1 MTYFLTASGRA
12 PVVLHQA
19 PVSWEPVLA
28 AADLHGFE
36 PELAHG
42 LVNPQQ
48 RTSLYKF
55 MPVAASHSSVVSLH
69 HSTAEI
75 LESAGVLPQVVN
87 VEEIVPELHDERH
100 LGLVGALSFAGM
112 ILEAPGVDSV
122 AIATKVF
129 PHSLVDVSHFERG
142 KHGAAVASVDN
153 NRTRK
158 EFEGRQI
165 TKLLQ
170 AFGLEAKAFSG
181 YITARF
187 KNSGTLFVDQ
197 EGSRIN
203 FHVTRTSDWDAL
215 VETGFAEI
223 LSTINGRGAGD
234 LDAETRWAL
243 NTFDSL
249 DFVAPRGGDVVS
261 LNKSVSTKGESS
273 GQSLDFDLFQRA
285 YLAYLHTTYLETQ
298 IKRDFDLLGQS
309 LSEFV
314 KGEGFAS
321 PQFEMGQP
329 TEDATTN
336 PFNVGPV
343 TVRSVPEMLLELASR
358 LPTASPGTS
367 HLAFHIAN
375 HLMGQ
380 IELGYYG

>member
-1 MTYFLTASGRA
+1 MLESRPTLKRLDMTYFLTASGRA

-129 PHSLVDVSHFERG
+129 PH
-142 KHGAAVASVDN
+142 
-153 NRTRK
+153 
-158 EFEGRQI
+158 
-165 TKLLQ
+165 
-170 AFGLEAKAFSG
+170 
-181 YITARF
+181 
-187 KNSGTLFVDQ
+187 
-197 EGSRIN
+197 
-203 FHVTRTSDWDAL
+203 
-215 VETGFAEI
+215 
-223 LSTINGRGAGD
+223 
-234 LDAETRWAL
+234 
-243 NTFDSL
+243 
-249 DFVAPRGGDVVS
+249 
-261 LNKSVSTKGESS
+261 
-273 GQSLDFDLFQRA
+273 
-285 YLAYLHTTYLETQ
+285 
-298 IKRDFDLLGQS
+298 
-309 LSEFV
+309 
-314 KGEGFAS
+314 
-321 PQFEMGQP
+321 
-329 TEDATTN
+329 
-336 PFNVGPV
+336 
-343 TVRSVPEMLLELASR
+343 
-358 LPTASPGTS
+358 
-367 HLAFHIAN
+367 
-375 HLMGQ
+375 
-380 IELGYYG
+380 